1 MKSSAR
7 ESMKLEI
14 YLHTSMEQKAVVNL
28 IMGCSLRLH
37 IFWSLGVENVVDGVS
52 ERGQDTFYETLCA

>member
-1 MKSSAR
+1 
-7 ESMKLEI
+7 
-14 YLHTSMEQKAVVNL
+14 MEQKAVVNL